1 MNDAKVSEDDLSDLQ
16 RKGMKE
22 VEKSNDYQIKAA
34 REGSNYEFVDYW
46 YSPEEFQKCMW
57 CGNGRCK
64 HMYVIEHE
72 DTDRRLSVGSTCIEK
87 IMGLGNAYD
96 KHENFKEKIDTLAEV
111 KDLNKSELAEEYG
124 DELLTL
130 GKIEEEIQSIREEKE
145 RKKQEKLNKQK
156 EMLKEENLL
165 QLKGMNSFVDDVLN
179 QAENGELSDKQV
191 ESLKDNRDRLLE
203 DWDSVDEWK
212 EELERQQNVVTGLRL
227 VRSLRRVRKYRRKAN
242 ESYQEVAR
250 DMLGQWK
257 NAYQRPCLS
266 DAQIEYAEDIIEAE
280 KEKVRGLLEEKFGD
294 DKEKLN
300 QVLEKHDIDEN
311 WLVKW
316 LDFDEERLEKLNKGV
331 IVGCSNC
338 DREDRI
344 SMEAAKT
351 IQSIQER
358 SENSDSLDPMECEK
372 CDDGIMEVGL
382 DE

>member
-1 MNDAKVSEDDLSDLQ
+1 MNDAKVSEDDLSELQ

-34 REGSNYEFVDYW
+34 KEGSNYDFVDYW

-57 CGNGRCK
+57 CGNSRCK

-72 DTDRRLSVGSTCIEK
+72 DTGNRLSVGSTCIEK

-111 KDLNKSELAEEYG
+111 KGLNKSELAEEYG

-156 EMLKEENLL
+156 EMLEEENLL
-165 QLKGMNSFVDDVLN
+165 KLRGMNSFVDDVLN
-179 QAENGELSDKQV
+179 QAENKELSDKQID
-191 ESLKDNRDRLLE
+191 SLKENRDRLLE
-203 DWDSVDEWK
+203 DWDSVEKWRS
-212 EELERQQNVVTGLRL
+212 ELEKQENVITGLRL

-280 KEKVRGLLEEKFGD
+280 KEKVR
-294 DKEKLN
+294 KL
-300 QVLEKHDIDEN
+300 K
-311 WLVKW
+311 
-316 LDFDEERLEKLNKGV
+316 
-331 IVGCSNC
+331 S
-338 DREDRI
+338 
-344 SMEAAKT
+344 
-351 IQSIQER
+351 
-358 SENSDSLDPMECEK
+358 SL
-372 CDDGIMEVGL
+372 G
-382 DE
+382 